1 MWQRKYGSRKNL
13 DMLGKTAEKCC
24 FLRHAKPRF
33 PIMIIAATA
42 RIFPAVSLGDDARV
56 GDFVI
61 LGEWPGDPGD
71 SDDPE
76 AATGIGPAA
85 LIRSHTVIYA
95 GVSAGHHF
103 QTGHGVLVREFTS
116 IGDNVSIGSHTII
129 EHHVQI
135 GHRVRIH
142 SGAFIPEFCV
152 LEDDCWIGPRVVLT
166 NAPHPR
172 CVNLPNCLAGV
183 TIRKGAKIG
192 ANATILPGVTIGENA
207 LVGAGAVVTRD
218 VEAGAVVV
226 GSPSRKI
233 GNIEDLICPFDGL
246 TSPYGKMNSP

>member
-1 MWQRKYGSRKNL
+1 
-13 DMLGKTAEKCC
+13 ML
-24 FLRHAKPRF
+24 
-33 PIMIIAATA
+33 IAPTA
-42 RIFPAVSLGDDARV
+42 RIHPAVSLGEQSQV

-61 LGEWPGDPGD
+61 IGELSGD
-71 SDDPE
+71 SSDP
-76 AATGIGPAA
+76 TTVTPDTTIGSNAI
-85 LIRSHTVIYA
+85 IRSHTVIYA
-95 GVSAGHHF
+95 GVVAGQRF
-103 QTGHGVLVREFTS
+103 QTGHGALVRAFTI
-116 IGDNVSIGSHTII
+116 IGDDVSIGSHSIV

-172 CVNLPNCLAGV
+172 CANLPNCLAGV

-192 ANATILPGVTIGENA
+192 ANATLLPGVVIGENA

-218 VEAGAVVV
+218 VEPGAVVA
-226 GSPSRKI
+226 GSPAKAI
-233 GNIEDLICPFDGL
+233 GRIEELICPYDGL
-246 TSPYGKMNSP
+246 TAPYGNSNFLKDITK